1 MEGYVLASATVCIMI
16 LCVGVPVGVA
26 GRNVSSSELT
36 VFNVGALFTV
46 NSVIGRSVKPA
57 IEAAIDDVN
66 SDSSI
71 LQGKQLNLIMRDT
84 NCSGFLG
91 TVEGISYH
99 PLVMSNIANLASYF
113 MYFNTS
119 TG

>member
-1 MEGYVLASATVCIMI
+1 M
-16 LCVGVPVGVA
+16 GVPIGAV
-26 GRNVSSSELT
+26 GRNVSSSEMT
-36 VFNVGALFTV
+36 VLNVGALFTV

-57 IEAAIDDVN
+57 IKAAIDDVN

-91 TVEGISYH
+91 TVEGIS
-99 PLVMSNIANLASYF
+99 
-113 MYFNTS
+113 
-119 TG
+119 